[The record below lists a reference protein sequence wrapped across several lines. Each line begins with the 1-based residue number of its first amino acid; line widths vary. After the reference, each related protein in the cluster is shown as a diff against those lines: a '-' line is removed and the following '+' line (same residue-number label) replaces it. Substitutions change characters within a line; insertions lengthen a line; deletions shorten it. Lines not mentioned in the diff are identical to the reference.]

1 MTGISGVIRWEEP
14 PPPRN
19 GQRVDGERVPWA
31 VIAQQLRDAPGRWAV
46 IHEGNPNPKLATR
59 IESGLSPWFR
69 PAGTFEA
76 TQRGAGSTVTIYA
89 RYVGGEAS

>member
-19 GQRVDGERVPWA
+19 GQRGDNGERVPWA
-31 VIAQQLRDAPGRWAV
+31 VIAQELKGQPGRWAV
-46 IHEGNPNPKLATR
+46 VHEGDPNPKLATR

-69 PAGTFEA
+69 PAGSFEA
-76 TQRGAGSTVTIYA
+76 TQRSNGSKVTIYA
-89 RYVGGEAS
+89 RYVGGDQ

>member
-1 MTGISGVIRWEEP
+1 M
-14 PPPRN
+14 
-19 GQRVDGERVPWA
+19 
-31 VIAQQLRDAPGRWAV
+31 
-46 IHEGNPNPKLATR
+46 HEGDPNPKLATR

-89 RYVGGEAS
+89 RYVGGDQ